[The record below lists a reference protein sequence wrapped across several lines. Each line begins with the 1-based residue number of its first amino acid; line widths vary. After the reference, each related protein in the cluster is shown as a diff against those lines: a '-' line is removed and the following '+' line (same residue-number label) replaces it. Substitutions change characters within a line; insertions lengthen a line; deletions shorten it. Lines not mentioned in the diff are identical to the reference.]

1 MLKESFLKYLQ
12 FEKNYSEKTVVSYG
26 IDLSGFEAYFKA
38 VDETLDFA
46 TADADVIRGWVVS
59 LMDEGYAAS
68 SVNRKLSSLRS
79 FYRYLLREKVVSVD
93 PVRKVTYTEKKEET
107 VACIR
112 ERGRYGQAA

>member
-1 MLKESFLKYLQ
+1 MLKEYFLKYLQ

-59 LMDEGYAAS
+59 LMDEGFGGPCPKGAGA
-68 SVNRKLSSLRS
+68 K
-79 FYRYLLREKVVSVD
+79 E
-93 PVRKVTYTEKKEET
+93 EET
-107 VACIR
+107 VACVR
-112 ERGRYGQAA
+112 ERSRYGQIA